1 MHRRQRP
8 SWPAQRCTRVRDR
21 AYHTRPEATSSS
33 REPVETQ
40 PLPDTPRIKPSI
52 APTDGWSRAG
62 LVGLYVF
69 AFFGL
74 LGITPATVGL
84 VLLSLVFLIRFDAWR
99 RLARD
104 PVALLALA
112 FGLYVAVHSAI
123 TYFSE
128 PTPALSQAVIDNATD
143 WVKLLLFIPL
153 AYWAAGRPDR
163 VRLILMLGLAGF
175 TLATFRKIDWATFD
189 ATFFSTRFDAYLP
202 SISFGMFA
210 GLGAL
215 GLLATRHAFW
225 AVRNR
230 PWRRWLAVTLWA
242 MWLMILLEGL
252 LLSQSRGSWLAFL
265 GGLVVLILLEWRARR
280 TTPATPTRRRWPP
293 ILLVAAVLGAI
304 LSSQYQTIEMRLTD
318 QTDTLQQVIS
328 GDVTEVTSDPVGL
341 RVNALLFTYEK
352 WRERPWF
359 GWGAGTSRE
368 WIAASG
374 RTDTLLDNVNWLPH
388 LHNAYAET
396 LFQFGAVG
404 LVLAIALVW
413 ALVRSTGTEC
423 RAGRLPADLCRLF
436 LVTLVFVLIWN
447 LFNYRVVRSDWMVF
461 WILLAGSAYSFRLAR
476 LTEPP
481 GDGRG

>member
-1 MHRRQRP
+1 M
-8 SWPAQRCTRVRDR
+8 
-21 AYHTRPEATSSS
+21 
-33 REPVETQ
+33 
-40 PLPDTPRIKPSI
+40 PSI

-84 VLLSLVFLIRFDAWR
+84 VLLTLAFLIRFDAWR
-99 RLARD
+99 RLVRD
-104 PVALLALA
+104 PVALLALV

-123 TYFSE
+123 AYLLA
-128 PTPALSQAVIDNATD
+128 PTPALAEAVIDNGTD
-143 WVKLLLFIPL
+143 WAKLLLFIPL

-163 VRLILMLGLAGF
+163 VRLILLLGLAGF

-189 ATFFSTRFDAYLP
+189 AAFFSTRFESYLP
-202 SISFGMFA
+202 AIAFGMFA

-215 GLLATRHAFW
+215 GLLATRRAFW
-225 AVRNR
+225 AVRER
-230 PWRRWLAVTLWA
+230 RWQRWLAVGLWA
-242 MWLMILLEGL
+242 VWLLIMLEGL
-252 LLSQSRGSWLAFL
+252 LLSQSRGSWLGFL
-265 GGLVVLILLEWRARR
+265 GGLAVLVLLEWRTR
-280 TTPATPTRRRWPP
+280 PAMTAPRTRRRWPA
-293 ILLVAAVLGAI
+293 ILLIVAVLGVI
-304 LSSQYQTIEMRLTD
+304 LSSQYQTIGMRLTD
-318 QTDTLQQVIS
+318 QTDTLQQVMS

-341 RVNALLFTYEK
+341 RVNALLFTVEK

-368 WIAASG
+368 WIASSG
-374 RTDTLLDNVNWLPH
+374 RADTLLDNVNWLPH

-396 LFQFGAVG
+396 LFQFGTVG
-404 LVLAIALVW
+404 LLLAVALVW
-413 ALVRSTGTEC
+413 ALVRATGDEC
-423 RAGRLPADLCRLF
+423 RGGRLPADLCRLF
-436 LVTLVFVLIWN
+436 LITLVFVLIWN

-476 LTEPP
+476 LTESS

>member
-1 MHRRQRP
+1 MPIVSQPHRP
-8 SWPAQRCTRVRDR
+8 
-21 AYHTRPEATSSS
+21 
-33 REPVETQ
+33 
-40 PLPDTPRIKPSI
+40 TPRVPV
-52 APTDGWSRAG
+52 TDGWSRAG

-69 AFFGL
+69 TFFGL

-84 VLLSLVFLIRFDAWR
+84 ILLTLVFLIRFDAWR
-99 RLARD
+99 VLARD
-104 PVALLALA
+104 PVALIALT
-112 FGLYVAVHSAI
+112 FGVYVAVHSLIA
-123 TYFSE
+123 YFLE
-128 PTPALSQAVIDNATD
+128 PTPTLAQAVADNGTD

-153 AYWAAGRPDR
+153 AYWVAGRPDR
-163 VRLILMLGLAGF
+163 VRLVLMLGLAGF

-189 ATFFSTRFDAYLP
+189 AAFFSTRFDAYLP
-202 SISFGMFA
+202 SIAFGMFA

-215 GLLATRHAFW
+215 GLIATRRAFW
-225 AVRNR
+225 AERDR
-230 PWRRWLAVTLWA
+230 PWQRWLATSLWA
-242 MWLMILLEGL
+242 VWLLIMLEGL
-252 LLSQSRGSWLAFL
+252 LLSQSRGSWLGFL
-265 GGLVVLILLEWRARR
+265 GALAVLVLLEWRARR
-280 TTPATPTRRRWPP
+280 ATTAAPRRRRWPA
-293 ILLVAAVLGAI
+293 ILLGAIALGVI
-304 LSSQYQTIEMRLTD
+304 LSSQYRTIEMRLTD
-318 QTDTLQQVIS
+318 QTDTLQQVMS
-328 GDVTEVTSDPVGL
+328 GEVTEVTSDPVGL

-368 WIAASG
+368 WIATSG

-404 LVLAIALVW
+404 LLLAVALVW
-413 ALVRSTGTEC
+413 ALARSTGNEC

-476 LTEPP
+476 LTEPS
-481 GDGRG
+481 GHDRG

>member
-1 MHRRQRP
+1 MSQPHRP
-8 SWPAQRCTRVRDR
+8 
-21 AYHTRPEATSSS
+21 
-33 REPVETQ
+33 
-40 PLPDTPRIKPSI
+40 TPRVPV
-52 APTDGWSRAG
+52 TDGWSRAG

-69 AFFGL
+69 TFFGL

-84 VLLSLVFLIRFDAWR
+84 ILLTLVFLIRFDAWR
-99 RLARD
+99 VLARD
-104 PVALLALA
+104 PVALIALT
-112 FGLYVAVHSAI
+112 FGVYVAVHSLIA
-123 TYFSE
+123 YFLE
-128 PTPALSQAVIDNATD
+128 PTPTLAQAVADNGTD

-153 AYWAAGRPDR
+153 AYWVAGRPDR
-163 VRLILMLGLAGF
+163 VRLVLMLGLAGF

-189 ATFFSTRFDAYLP
+189 AAFFSTRFDAYLP
-202 SISFGMFA
+202 SIAFGMFA

-215 GLLATRHAFW
+215 GLIATRRAFW
-225 AVRNR
+225 AERDR
-230 PWRRWLAVTLWA
+230 PWQRWLATSLWA
-242 MWLMILLEGL
+242 VWLLIMLEGL
-252 LLSQSRGSWLAFL
+252 LLSQSRGSWLGFL
-265 GGLVVLILLEWRARR
+265 GALAVLVLLEWRARR
-280 TTPATPTRRRWPP
+280 ATTAAPRRRRWPA
-293 ILLVAAVLGAI
+293 ILLGAIALGVI
-304 LSSQYQTIEMRLTD
+304 LSSQYRTIEMRLTD
-318 QTDTLQQVIS
+318 QTDTLQQVMS
-328 GDVTEVTSDPVGL
+328 GEVTEVTSDPVGL

-368 WIAASG
+368 WIATSG

-404 LVLAIALVW
+404 LLLAVALVW
-413 ALVRSTGTEC
+413 ALARSTGNEC

-476 LTEPP
+476 LTEPS
-481 GDGRG
+481 GHDRG

>member
-1 MHRRQRP
+1 M
-8 SWPAQRCTRVRDR
+8 
-21 AYHTRPEATSSS
+21 
-33 REPVETQ
+33 
-40 PLPDTPRIKPSI
+40 PDSPRLMPSI
-52 APTDGWSRAG
+52 APTDGWLRAG

-84 VLLSLVFLIRFDAWR
+84 VLLTLVFLIRFDAWR

-123 TYFSE
+123 AYFLE
-128 PTPALSQAVIDNATD
+128 PTPALAQAVVDNGTD

-163 VRLILMLGLAGF
+163 VRLILLLGLAGF

-189 ATFFSTRFDAYLP
+189 AAFFSTRFESYLP
-202 SISFGMFA
+202 AIAFGMFA

-215 GLLATRHAFW
+215 GLLATRRAFW
-225 AVRNR
+225 AERDR
-230 PWRRWLAVTLWA
+230 PWKRWLATTLWA
-242 MWLMILLEGL
+242 IWLLVMLEGL
-252 LLSQSRGSWLAFL
+252 LLSQSRGSWLGFL
-265 GGLVVLILLEWRARR
+265 GGLSVLVLMEWRARQA
-280 TTPATPTRRRWPP
+280 TTATPTRRRWLA
-293 ILLVAAVLGAI
+293 ILLVAAALGAI

-318 QTDTLQQVIS
+318 QTETLQQVIS

-341 RVNALLFTYEK
+341 RVNALLFTVEK

-374 RTDTLLDNVNWLPH
+374 RADTLMDNLEWLPH

-396 LFQFGAVG
+396 LFQLGTVG
-404 LVLAIALVW
+404 LLLAVALVW
-413 ALVRSTGTEC
+413 ALVRATGNEC
-423 RAGRLPADLCRLF
+423 RAGRIPADLCRLF
-436 LVTLVFVLIWN
+436 VVTLVFVLIWN

-476 LTEPP
+476 LTESS

>member
-1 MHRRQRP
+1 MP
-8 SWPAQRCTRVRDR
+8 ST
-21 AYHTRPEATSSS
+21 
-33 REPVETQ
+33 
-40 PLPDTPRIKPSI
+40 

-84 VLLSLVFLIRFDAWR
+84 VLLALAFLIRFGAWR
-99 RLARD
+99 RLVRD
-104 PVALLALA
+104 PVALLAMV
-112 FGLYVAVHSAI
+112 FGLYVAVHSTIA
-123 TYFSE
+123 YLLA
-128 PTPALSQAVIDNATD
+128 PTPALAEAVIDNGTD

-163 VRLILMLGLAGF
+163 VRLILLLGLAGF

-189 ATFFSTRFDAYLP
+189 AAFFSTRFESYLP
-202 SISFGMFA
+202 AIAFGMFA

-215 GLLATRHAFW
+215 GLLATRRAFW
-225 AVRNR
+225 AVRDR
-230 PWRRWLAVTLWA
+230 PWQRWLAVALWA
-242 MWLMILLEGL
+242 VWLLILLEGL
-252 LLSQSRGSWLAFL
+252 LLSQSRGSWLGFL
-265 GGLVVLILLEWRARR
+265 GGLAVLVLLEWRTR
-280 TTPATPTRRRWPP
+280 PAMTAPRTRRRWPA
-293 ILLVAAVLGAI
+293 ILLIVAVLGVI
-304 LSSQYQTIEMRLTD
+304 LSSQYQTIGMRLTD
-318 QTDTLQQVIS
+318 QTDTLQQVMS

-341 RVNALLFTYEK
+341 RVNALLFTVEK

-368 WIAASG
+368 WIASSG
-374 RTDTLLDNVNWLPH
+374 RADTLLDNVNWLPH

-396 LFQFGAVG
+396 LFQFGTVG
-404 LVLAIALVW
+404 LLLAVALVW
-413 ALVRSTGTEC
+413 ALVRATGDEC
-423 RAGRLPADLCRLF
+423 RGGRLPADLCRLF
-436 LVTLVFVLIWN
+436 LITLVFVLIWN

-476 LTEPP
+476 LTESS

>member
-1 MHRRQRP
+1 MP
-8 SWPAQRCTRVRDR
+8 SA
-21 AYHTRPEATSSS
+21 
-33 REPVETQ
+33 
-40 PLPDTPRIKPSI
+40 

-69 AFFGL
+69 AFFAL

-84 VLLSLVFLIRFDAWR
+84 VLLTLAFLIRFDAWR

-104 PVALLALA
+104 PVALTALL

-123 TYFSE
+123 AYVLQ
-128 PTPALSQAVIDNATD
+128 PTSALAHAVVENGTD
-143 WVKLLLFIPL
+143 WLKLLLFIPV

-189 ATFFSTRFDAYLP
+189 AAFFSTRFDAYLP
-202 SISFGMFA
+202 SIAFGMFA

-215 GLLATRHAFW
+215 GLLATRRAFW
-225 AVRNR
+225 AERDR
-230 PWRRWLAVTLWA
+230 PWQRWLAMTLWA
-242 MWLMILLEGL
+242 VWLLIMLEGL
-252 LLSQSRGSWLAFL
+252 LLSQSRGSWLGFL
-265 GGLVVLILLEWRARR
+265 GGLAVLILLEWRARPS
-280 TTPATPTRRRWPP
+280 TTTTRTRRRWPM
-293 ILLVAAVLGAI
+293 ILLVTVALGAVL
-304 LSSQYQTIEMRLTD
+304 STQYQTIEMRLTD
-318 QTDTLQQVIS
+318 QTDTLQQVMS

-374 RTDTLLDNVNWLPH
+374 RADTLLDNVNWLPH

-396 LFQFGAVG
+396 LFQFGTIG
-404 LVLAIALVW
+404 LLLALALVW

-476 LTEPP
+476 LTEPQ
-481 GDGRG
+481 GNDQG